1 MIVLSTSE
9 SSPHASASV
18 VEFSRET
25 EPRGCVCVCVCVC
38 VCRKRERV
46 RKRFNELPLVIVG
59 ASGKPVG

>member
-38 VCRKRERV
+38 RKRERV

-59 ASGKPVG
+59 ASGSPVG

>member
-9 SSPHASASV
+9 SSPRASASV

-38 VCRKRERV
+38 RKRERV
-46 RKRFNELPLVIVG
+46 RKRFNELPPVIVG
-59 ASGKPVG
+59 AAGSPVG